1 MHSAAFSDL
10 RFVRGRTF
18 LVYLFVM
25 RKFGLLFISLSVILI
40 LMPGSLRAD
49 VKEYALD
56 NGLKVLIMEDHKV
69 PLATF
74 QVWYRVGSRN
84 EPSGKSGLSH
94 LLEHMMF
101 KGTPRYGSKEFS
113 KIIQRNGGMD
123 NAYTTNDHTTYFQTM
138 ASDRIGL
145 SIDLESDRMTNLI
158 MDPKETMAERAV
170 VMEERRLRTEDDP
183 QSALFE
189 NAIATAI
196 KEHPYRRPVIGWM
209 SDLASIER
217 DDLYAYYK
225 KYYAPNNA
233 FVVIVGDV
241 NPGEIMKK
249 ITASFG
255 QIKVS
260 ETQKSHISREPEQN
274 GEKRVS
280 LKKEAELPYILAGY
294 HVPSVPHEDSYA
306 LDVLSTVLSG
316 GKSSR
321 IYKSLVYEKKLA
333 LNAGADYSGM
343 YLDPFL
349 FYLWG
354 TPAPGKDVGELEK
367 MLYAE
372 IEAIKAS
379 PPSEQEVQKA
389 KNQIEASF
397 VFGQDSLYMQAMKIG
412 KFELLGSWKL
422 KDTYLDGIRK
432 VTPEDV
438 RRVAKKYFSEENRTV
453 GILIPQKARSNSEK

>member
-1 MHSAAFSDL
+1 
-10 RFVRGRTF
+10 
-18 LVYLFVM
+18 M
-25 RKFGLLFISLSVILI
+25 RKISLLFLLASVLI
-40 LMPGSLRAD
+40 LMPGSTRAD
-49 VKEYALD
+49 VKEYTLD
-56 NGLKVLIMEDHKV
+56 NGLKVLILEDHKV

-84 EPSGKSGLSH
+84 EQSGKSGLSH

-101 KGTPRYGSKEFS
+101 KGTPKYGSKEFS
-113 KIIQRNGGMD
+113 KIIQRNGGVD

-145 SIDLESDRMTNLI
+145 SIDLESDRMTNLT

-183 QSALFE
+183 QNALFE
-189 NAIATAI
+189 NMIATAI

-209 SDLASIER
+209 SDIDAIQR

-233 FVVIVGDV
+233 FIVVVGDV
-241 NPGEIMKK
+241 NPDEVMRK
-249 ITASFG
+249 IKDSFG
-255 QIKVS
+255 QMKES
-260 ETQKSHISREPEQN
+260 ELQKSHISQESQQD

-280 LKKEAELPYILAGY
+280 LKKEAELPYVLAGY
-294 HVPSVPHEDSYA
+294 HVPSIPHEDSYG
-306 LDVLSTVLSG
+306 LDVLSTILSG

-321 IYKSLVYEKKLA
+321 LYKSLVYEKKLA

-343 YLDPFL
+343 YMDPFL
-349 FYLWG
+349 FFLWG
-354 TPAPGKDVGELEK
+354 TPAPGKDISELEK

-372 IEAIKAS
+372 IEAIKIS

-412 KFELLGSWKL
+412 KFELLGGWKL

-432 VTPEDV
+432 VVPEEV

-453 GILIPQKARSNSEK
+453 GILIPQRARSEQ

>member
-1 MHSAAFSDL
+1 
-10 RFVRGRTF
+10 
-18 LVYLFVM
+18 M
-25 RKFGLLFISLSVILI
+25 RKFGIVIAFLLISVFV
-40 LMPGSLRAD
+40 LMLGTLRAD
-49 VKEYALD
+49 VKEYTLD
-56 NGLKVLIMEDHKV
+56 NGLKVLISEDHKV

-74 QVWYRVGSRN
+74 QIWYKVGSRN
-84 EPSGKSGLSH
+84 EQSGKSGLSH

-101 KGTPRYGSKEFS
+101 KGTPQYGSKEFS
-113 KIIQRNGGMD
+113 RIIQRNGGVD

-145 SIDLESDRMTNLI
+145 SIDLEADRMTNLT
-158 MDPKETMAERAV
+158 MDQKETMAEKAV
-170 VMEERRLRTEDDP
+170 VMEERRLRTDDDP

-189 NAIATAI
+189 NAIATAMR
-196 KEHPYRRPVIGWM
+196 EHPYRRPVIGWM
-209 SDLASIER
+209 SDIAAIQR

-233 FVVIVGDV
+233 FLVIVGDV
-241 NPGEIMKK
+241 NPEEVMKK
-249 ITASFG
+249 IRASFG
-255 QIKVS
+255 QIKES
-260 ETQKSHISREPEQN
+260 EIQKSHISQEPQQD
-274 GEKRVS
+274 GEKRVF
-280 LKKEAELPYILAGY
+280 LKREAELPYILVGY
-294 HVPSVPHEDSYA
+294 HVPSVPHEDSYG
-306 LDVLSTVLSG
+306 LEVLSTILSG

-333 LNAGADYSGM
+333 LNAGAEYNGM

-354 TPAPGKDVGELEK
+354 TPAPGKEVGELEK

-372 IEAIKAS
+372 IEAIKDS
-379 PPSEQEVQKA
+379 SPSEQEVQKA

-397 VFGQDSLYMQAMKIG
+397 VFEQDSLYMQAMKIG

-438 RRVAKKYFSEENRTV
+438 RRVAKRYLSEENRTV
-453 GILIPQKARSNSEK
+453 GILIPQKAGSGQ

>member
-1 MHSAAFSDL
+1 
-10 RFVRGRTF
+10 
-18 LVYLFVM
+18 
-25 RKFGLLFISLSVILI
+25 
-40 LMPGSLRAD
+40 MPSSLRAD
-49 VKEYALD
+49 VKEYTLD
-56 NGLKVLIMEDHKV
+56 NGLKVLISEDHKV

-74 QVWYRVGSRN
+74 QIWYRVGSRN
-84 EPSGKSGLSH
+84 EKSGTSGLSH

-113 KIIQRNGGMD
+113 RIVQKNGGMD
-123 NAYTTNDHTTYFQTM
+123 NAYTTTDHTTYFQTM

-183 QSALFE
+183 QNDLFE
-189 NAIATAI
+189 NAIATAM
-196 KEHPYRRPVIGWM
+196 KEHPYRRPVLGWM
-209 SDLASIER
+209 SDIAAIQR

-241 NPGEIMKK
+241 NPEEVMKK
-249 ITASFG
+249 IKAAFG
-255 QIKVS
+255 QIKGS
-260 ETQKSHISREPEQN
+260 EIQKSHIAQESQQD

-280 LKKEAELPYILAGY
+280 LKKEAELPYILIAY
-294 HVPSVPHEDSYA
+294 HTPSVPHEDSYG
-306 LDVLSTVLSG
+306 LDVLSTILSG

-321 IYKSLVYEKKLA
+321 LYKSLVYEKKLA

-349 FYLWG
+349 FFLWG
-354 TPAPGKDVGELEK
+354 TPAPGKDVAELEK
-367 MLYAE
+367 MIYAE
-372 IEAIKAS
+372 IEAIKS
-379 PPSEQEVQKA
+379 FPPSEQEVQKA

-397 VFGQDSLYMQAMKIG
+397 VFGQDSLYMQAMEIG
-412 KFELLGSWKL
+412 RFELIGGWKL

-438 RRVAKKYFSEENRTV
+438 RRVAQKYFSEENRTV
-453 GILIPQKARSNSEK
+453 GILIPQKVRGEQ

>member
-1 MHSAAFSDL
+1 MQKSRFLSIAFL
-10 RFVRGRTF
+10 
-18 LVYLFVM
+18 
-25 RKFGLLFISLSVILI
+25 ISVFFI
-40 LMPGSLRAD
+40 LMPGSVRAD
-49 VKEYALD
+49 VREYTLD
-56 NGLKVLIMEDHKV
+56 NGLKVLISEDHKV

-84 EPSGKSGLSH
+84 EQSGKSGLSH

-101 KGTPRYGSKEFS
+101 KGTPQYGSKEFS
-113 KIIQRNGGMD
+113 KIIQRNGGVD

-145 SIDLESDRMTNLI
+145 SIELESDRMTNLT

-183 QSALFE
+183 QSTLFE
-189 NAIATAI
+189 NAIATAMR
-196 KEHPYRRPVIGWM
+196 EHPYRRPVIGWM
-209 SDLASIER
+209 SDIASIQR

-233 FVVIVGDV
+233 FIVIVGDV
-241 NPGEIMKK
+241 NADEIMKK
-249 ITASFG
+249 IRVSFG
-255 QIKVS
+255 QIKES
-260 ETQKSHISREPEQN
+260 EILKSHISQEPQQD
-274 GEKRVS
+274 GEKRVF
-280 LKKEAELPYILAGY
+280 LKKEAELPYILIGY
-294 HVPSVPHEDSYA
+294 HTPSVPHEDSYA
-306 LDVLSTVLSG
+306 LDVLSTILSG

>member
-1 MHSAAFSDL
+1 MLSHL

-18 LVYLFVM
+18 LVYLFIM
-25 RKFGLLFISLSVILI
+25 RKISLLFLLASVLI
-40 LMPGSLRAD
+40 LMPGSTRAD
-49 VKEYALD
+49 VKEYTLD
-56 NGLKVLIMEDHKV
+56 NGLKVLILEDHKV

-84 EPSGKSGLSH
+84 EQSGKSGLSH

-101 KGTPRYGSKEFS
+101 KGTPKYGSKEFS
-113 KIIQRNGGMD
+113 KIIQRNGGVD

-145 SIDLESDRMTNLI
+145 SIDLESDRMTNLT

-183 QSALFE
+183 QNALFE
-189 NAIATAI
+189 NMIATAI

-209 SDLASIER
+209 SDIDAIQR

-233 FVVIVGDV
+233 FIVVVGDV
-241 NPGEIMKK
+241 NPDEVMRK
-249 ITASFG
+249 IKDSFG
-255 QIKVS
+255 QMKES
-260 ETQKSHISREPEQN
+260 ELQKSHISQESQQD

-280 LKKEAELPYILAGY
+280 LKKEAELPYVLAGY
-294 HVPSVPHEDSYA
+294 HVPSIPHEDSYG
-306 LDVLSTVLSG
+306 LDVLSTILSG

-321 IYKSLVYEKKLA
+321 LYKSLVYEKKLA

-343 YLDPFL
+343 YMDPFL
-349 FYLWG
+349 FFLWG
-354 TPAPGKDVGELEK
+354 TPAPGKDISELEK

-372 IEAIKAS
+372 IEAIKIS

-412 KFELLGSWKL
+412 KFELLGGWKL

-432 VTPEDV
+432 VVPEEV

-453 GILIPQKARSNSEK
+453 GILIPQRARSEQ

>member
-1 MHSAAFSDL
+1 MLKTKFL
-10 RFVRGRTF
+10 FTGFFVS
-18 LVYLFVM
+18 VLF
-25 RKFGLLFISLSVILI
+25 
-40 LMPGSLRAD
+40 LMPGFLHAD
-49 VKEYALD
+49 VKEYTLD
-56 NGLKVLIMEDHKV
+56 NGLKVLISEDHKV

-74 QVWYRVGSRN
+74 QIWYRVGSRN
-84 EPSGKSGLSH
+84 EQSGKSGLSH

-101 KGTPRYGSKEFS
+101 KGTAKYGSKEFS
-113 KIIQRNGGMD
+113 KIIQRNGGVD
-123 NAYTTNDHTTYFQTM
+123 NAYTTSDHTTYFQTM

-145 SIDLESDRMTNLI
+145 SIDLESDRMTNLT

-189 NAIATAI
+189 NTIATAV

-209 SDLASIER
+209 SDLASIQR
-217 DDLYAYYK
+217 DDLYAYYN

-241 NPGEIMKK
+241 NPDETMKK

-255 QIKVS
+255 QIRES
-260 ETQKSHISREPEQN
+260 GIQKAHISREPEQN
-274 GEKRVS
+274 GEKRVT
-280 LKKEAELPYILAGY
+280 LKKEAELSYVLAGY

-306 LDVLSTVLSG
+306 LDVLSAILSG
-316 GKSSR
+316 GKSAR
-321 IYKSLVYEKKLA
+321 LYKSLVYEKKLA
-333 LNAGADYSGM
+333 LNVGADYSGM

-349 FYLWG
+349 FFLWG
-354 TPAPGKDVGELEK
+354 TPSPGKDVTELEK
-367 MLYAE
+367 SLYAE
-372 IEAIKAS
+372 IEAIKTA

-412 KFELLGSWKL
+412 KFELLGSWRVM
-422 KDTYLDGIRK
+422 DTYLDGIRK
-432 VTPEDV
+432 VTPEEV

-453 GILIPQKARSNSEK
+453 GILVPQKARSEQ